1 MGGEQTDS
9 GVPVTQA
16 CCPSPT
22 SPGRARPVRRIWT
35 RVECP
40 ETHRTS
46 VSPRDGSQGRFQ
58 GSGEPRV
65 RSQGPAPLAVPPPS
79 RAAPRALPGAGTKS
93 SRDLPS
99 EPGRRPR
106 GAPPA
111 PAPGSRRPGRERGSE
126 PSGLRRCGPQRC
138 LLRGGVGL
146 GARAGGTLTRR
157 GPPPGEERG
166 DHCVH
171 PASGRIG
178 RPPLVPICR
187 AEKLGRAGR
196 GRCAR
201 KGGPTPFSP
210 RARASPLP
218 PSPLSARGLSGSGAR
233 VCPPPSPVLDPL
245 RQPPFLPFLFSPLWM
260 GDHRL
265 QLPRRREPRPPRF
278 CDRRPSQQRTG
289 RSPAA
294 VPGAR
299 PRPSLAIA
307 RCLCVPLPP
316 PGPKLCPKVVDSFA
330 VSRPAAKRES
340 CKPAFL

>member
-157 GPPPGEERG
+157 GPPPGEKRG

-218 PSPLSARGLSGSGAR
+218 PSPLSTRGLSGSGAR

-294 VPGAR
+294 GPGAR

-316 PGPKLCPKVVDSFA
+316 PPRAQTLSQGC
-330 VSRPAAKRES
+330 
-340 CKPAFL
+340 

>member
-157 GPPPGEERG
+157 GPPLGEERG

-171 PASGRIG
+171 PASGRMGG
-178 RPPLVPICR
+178 RRSSPSVELR
-187 AEKLGRAGR
+187 NLAARGEGAARGRAAQR
-196 GRCAR
+196 L
-201 KGGPTPFSP
+201 S
-210 RARASPLP
+210 ARAPGLLRSRQVLCLRGDCQALAPGSALLLP
-218 PSPLSARGLSGSGAR
+218 PSSTPSANLPFFPSFSLLFGWAITGSSCQGAASRGRPVSATVAPPSSGRAAPLQPCRAPAR
-233 VCPPPSPVLDPL
+233 V
-245 RQPPFLPFLFSPLWM
+245 
-260 GDHRL
+260 
-265 QLPRRREPRPPRF
+265 RPWP
-278 CDRRPSQQRTG
+278 
-289 RSPAA
+289 
-294 VPGAR
+294 
-299 PRPSLAIA
+299 
-307 RCLCVPLPP
+307 
-316 PGPKLCPKVVDSFA
+316 
-330 VSRPAAKRES
+330 
-340 CKPAFL
+340 